1 LWLDAADAAQLVVSE
16 EVTLMAWGNA
26 LIEAVHWE
34 GEVIIGVD
42 NLFNNEMARAALTF
56 LFGAGVIAG
65 GIYLIG
71 AGVVLLTHETW
82 IARVVERLKQ

>member
-1 LWLDAADAAQLVVSE
+1 MTLRILTALAALVAGSVL
-16 EVTLMAWGNA
+16 VF
-26 LIEAVHWE
+26 
-34 GEVIIGVD
+34 IGVD

-71 AGVVLLTHETW
+71 AGVVLLAHETW
-82 IARVVERLKQ
+82 IARAVERMKQ

>member
-1 LWLDAADAAQLVVSE
+1 M
-16 EVTLMAWGNA
+16 TLRILTALAA
-26 LIEAVHWE
+26 LIAGAICVF
-34 GEVIIGVD
+34 IGVD

-65 GIYLIG
+65 GIYLLG

-82 IARVVERLKQ
+82 IARVVERLKETIG

>member
-1 LWLDAADAAQLVVSE
+1 MIQRIILAIA
-16 EVTLMAWGNA
+16 A
-26 LIEAVHWE
+26 LIAGAICVF
-34 GEVIIGVD
+34 IGVD
-42 NLFNNEMARAALTF
+42 NLAGNELARFALTF

-65 GIYLIG
+65 GIYLLG